1 MKLQTGTRIAL
12 YAVLELAADPETQL
26 SAGEIGARYGVSAHH
41 LAKVLH
47 TLGRAGLVRSVR
59 GAGGGYTFS
68 GNAKRTTLL
77 EIIELFERV
86 GDAGSDSPEPGEA
99 TPVGRA
105 LGAVLA
111 EIDAVTRATLGSIT
125 ISTALKS
132 IARGEGAF
140 PVVAE
145 PV

>member
-1 MKLQTGTRIAL
+1 MKLQTATRIAL
-12 YAVLELAADPETQL
+12 YAVLELAADPDAQL
-26 SAGEIGARYGVSAHH
+26 PAGEIGARYGVSTHH

-47 TLGRAGLVRSVR
+47 TLARAGFVRSAR
-59 GAGGGYTFS
+59 GAGGGYRFS

-77 EIIELFERV
+77 EVIELFETV
-86 GDAGSDSPEPGEA
+86 GDGAAPVPEPGEE

-105 LGAVLA
+105 LGDVLA

-132 IARGEGAF
+132 IARQSATPDG
-140 PVVAE
+140 
-145 PV
+145 